1 MFSKGSILLL
11 ARFYEIN
18 DYVYGEIFGLTSPVS
33 FVIE

>member
-11 ARFYEIN
+11 ARFNEIN
-18 DYVYGEIFGLTSPVS
+18 DYVYREIFGLTSPVS